1 MAKWIAIANQ
11 KGGVAKTTTAINLCA
26 SLAAADCRILLVD
39 CDPQANA
46 SSGIGVRAHSGRPS
60 LYDVLI
66 GNASIADAIRVTEF
80 SGLSILPSSRDLAG
94 ANVELAD
101 QDDRAFR
108 IRLHRDDL
116 QGEYDFV
123 ILDCPPALDL
133 LTVNA
138 LVAADS
144 VLIPIHCEYFALEG
158 ISSLLQTM
166 DSIRGQLNPQLRIE
180 GVLLTMFD
188 SRLSLARQVADEL
201 RAHFRSLVLE
211 TVIPRN
217 VKLAEAPSHG
227 KPILDYDIRSKG
239 AQSYLG
245 LARELL
251 ERTRRSRAESHAEPD
266 QRNADFIH

>member
-1 MAKWIAIANQ
+1 MAKWIAVANQ

-26 SLAAADCRILLVD
+26 SLAAADCRVLLVD

-46 SSGIGVRAHSGRPS
+46 SSGVGMQADGSRPS

-66 GNASIADAIRVTEF
+66 GNASFADTVLPTEF

-94 ANVELAD
+94 ANVELAE
-101 QDDRAFR
+101 QDDRAS
-108 IRLHRDDL
+108 RLRSHRDHIQD
-116 QGEYDFV
+116 EYDFV

-158 ISSLLQTM
+158 ISSLMQTM
-166 DSIRGQLNPQLRIE
+166 DTIRWQLNPELGIE

-188 SRLSLARQVADEL
+188 GRLSLARQVAEEL
-201 RAHFRSLVLE
+201 RTHFQSLVLE

-239 AQSYLG
+239 AQSYLA

-251 ERTRRSRAESHAEPD
+251 ERTRRSRSGTNKTLLHRDA
-266 QRNADFIH
+266 